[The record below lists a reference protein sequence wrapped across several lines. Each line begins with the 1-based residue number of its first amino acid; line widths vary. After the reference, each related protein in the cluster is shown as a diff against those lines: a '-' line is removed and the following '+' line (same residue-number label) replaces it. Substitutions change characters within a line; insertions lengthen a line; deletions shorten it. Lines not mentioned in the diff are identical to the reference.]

1 MAVAIL
7 GERHVSELERSD
19 MQGILMSAYAH
30 LPCAAYMLLRVTEP
44 RNARTW
50 LRAVAGEVTTG
61 AGKEEQSSVNV
72 ALTHPGLEA
81 LGLDRRALATF
92 PLAFQEGMASE
103 KRSRVLG
110 DTDDSAPAAWR
121 WGNGSTPVHVLLMLF
136 ARDEKILSSLLDAQK
151 RAAAASN
158 GVAEAMTLS
167 AGRQPDTREHFGFD
181 DGTGQPVIAG
191 SGRKMRQLRRTG
203 HATEVQPGEFVLG
216 YVNEYGVPAET
227 PLVDATRDPQ
237 RVLRDVDLPADL
249 LFARQGSSSGWRDLG
264 RNGSYL
270 VFRQLSQD
278 VARFW
283 QFVDTA
289 TRNGDGTSDADARV
303 RLAAKMVGRWP
314 SGAPLVKSPDRD
326 DPSLKHEN
334 NFGYADTDKHGFA
347 CPVGAHIRRC
357 NTRDSLGDD
366 PDKAR
371 AAANRHRLLRRGRS
385 YGDRIADPL
394 RDDGQERGLHFICLN
409 ADIERQFEFVQQ
421 TWINNPMFGG
431 LNGEV
436 DPLMGTQH
444 GRGIHTIPEDPLR
457 TRIHG
462 VPRFVHVKGG
472 AYFFLPGMAA
482 LRYLASP
489 EA

>member
-1 MAVAIL
+1 M
-7 GERHVSELERSD
+7 SELERAD

-30 LPCAAYMLLRVTEP
+30 LPCAAYMMLRVAEP
-44 RNARTW
+44 RGARAW
-50 LRAVAGEVTTG
+50 LRTLAGGITTG
-61 AGKEEQSSVNV
+61 GGKDEQSSVNV
-72 ALTHPGLEA
+72 ALTHPGLAA
-81 LGLDRRALATF
+81 LGVDARALATF
-92 PLAFQEGMASE
+92 PMAFQEGMASE

-110 DTDDSAPAAWR
+110 DTEDSAPASWR
-121 WGNGSTPVHVLLMLF
+121 WGNAATPVHVLLMLF
-136 ARDEKILSSLLDAQK
+136 ARDETILSAVIDAQK
-151 RAAAASN
+151 RGVAGSN
-158 GVAEAMTLS
+158 GVEHVLTLS
-167 AGRQPDTREHFGFD
+167 AGRQPDTREHFGFN

-227 PLVDATRDPQ
+227 PLVDATRDPGK
-237 RVLRDVDLPADL
+237 VLRDVDLPADL

-283 QFVDTA
+283 QFVDAA
-289 TRNGDGTSDADARV
+289 TRNGNGPGDPDARV

-314 SGAPLVKSPDRD
+314 SGAPLVKSPERD
-326 DPSLKHEN
+326 DPSLAHEN
-334 NFGYADTDKHGFA
+334 NFGYADTDEHGFA
-347 CPVGAHIRRC
+347 CPIGAHIRRC
-357 NTRDSLGDD
+357 NPRDSLGDD
-366 PDKAR
+366 PKKAR

-385 YGDRIADPL
+385 YGDRIANPL
-394 RDDGQERGLHFICLN
+394 VDDGRERGLHFICLN

-431 LNGEV
+431 LTGEV
-436 DPLMGTQH
+436 DPLMGTQT
-444 GRGIHTIPEDPLR
+444 GRGTHTVPHDPLR

-462 VPRFVHVKGG
+462 LSRFVHVKGG

-482 LRYLASP
+482 LRYLASA

>member
-1 MAVAIL
+1 
-7 GERHVSELERSD
+7 VSELERSD

-44 RNARTW
+44 RAARAW
-50 LRAVAGEVTTG
+50 LRGLAGDITTG
-61 AGKEEQSSVNV
+61 GAKDEHSSLNV
-72 ALTHPGLEA
+72 ALTHAGLKA
-81 LGLDRRALATF
+81 LALDARALATF
-92 PLAFQEGMASE
+92 PLAFQEGMASD

-110 DTDDSAPAAWR
+110 DTDDSAPSAWR
-121 WGNGSTPVHVLLMLF
+121 WGNDAAPVHVLLMVF
-136 ARDEKILSSLLDAQK
+136 ARDEVVLGMLLDKQK
-151 RAAAASN
+151 RLATASN
-158 GVAEAMTLS
+158 GVAEVITLS

-191 SGRKMRQLRRTG
+191 SGRKMHQLRRTG

-216 YVNEYGVPAET
+216 YLNEYGVPAET
-227 PLVDATRDPQ
+227 PLVDATRDPE
-237 RVLRDVDLPADL
+237 RMLRDVDLPADL

-283 QFVDTA
+283 NFCDTA
-289 TRNGDGTSDADARV
+289 ARNGDGTTDPEARV
-303 RLAAKMVGRWP
+303 RVAAKMVGRWP
-314 SGAPLVKSPDRD
+314 SGAPLVKCPERD
-326 DPSLKHEN
+326 DPSFKHEN
-334 NFGYADTDKHGFA
+334 NFGYADADKHGFA
-347 CPVGAHIRRC
+347 CPIGAHIRRC
-357 NTRDSLGDD
+357 NPRDSLGDN

-394 RDDGQERGLHFICLN
+394 VDDGRDRGLHFICLN

-436 DPLMGTQH
+436 DPLMGTQNGH
-444 GRGIHTIPEDPLR
+444 GIHTIPQDPLR

-482 LRYLASP
+482 LRYLASNG
-489 EA
+489 A

>member
-1 MAVAIL
+1 M
-7 GERHVSELERSD
+7 ELERSD
-19 MQGILMSAYAH
+19 MQGIVMSAYAH

-44 RNARTW
+44 RAARGW
-50 LRAVAGEVTTG
+50 LRTLAGTITTG
-61 AGKEEQSSVNV
+61 ARKEEQSSLNV
-72 ALTHPGLEA
+72 ALTHPGLQA
-81 LGLDRRALATF
+81 LGLDARALATF
-92 PLAFQEGMASE
+92 PMAFQEGMASE

-110 DTDDSAPAAWR
+110 DTADSAPAAWR
-121 WGNGSTPVHVLLMLF
+121 WGSGTAPVHILLMVF
-136 ARDEKILSSLLDAQK
+136 GRDETILNGLLDTQK
-151 RAAAASN
+151 RALAASN
-158 GVAEAMTLS
+158 GVAEVLTLS
-167 AGRQPDTREHFGFD
+167 AGRQPDTREHFGFN

-191 SGRKMRQLRRTG
+191 SGRKQRQLRRTG

-216 YVNEYGVPAET
+216 YTNEYGVPAET
-227 PLVDATRDPQ
+227 PLVDAARDPQ
-237 RVLRDVDLPADL
+237 RLLRDVDLPADL

-264 RNGSYL
+264 RNGSYV

-283 QFVDTA
+283 AFVDAA
-289 TRNGDGTSDADARV
+289 TRNANGASDPAARE

-326 DPSLKHEN
+326 DPALAHEN
-334 NFGYADTDKHGFA
+334 NFGYADTDTHGFA

-357 NTRDSLGDD
+357 NPRESLGDD
-366 PDKAR
+366 PGEAR
-371 AAANRHRLLRRGRS
+371 AAANRHRLLRRGRL

-394 RDDGQERGLHFICLN
+394 VDDGRERGLHFICLN

-431 LNGEV
+431 LTGEV
-436 DPLMGTQH
+436 DPLMGTQPV
-444 GRGIHTIPEDPLR
+444 GGIHTIPQDPLR
-457 TRIHG
+457 TRVHG

-482 LRYLASP
+482 LQYLASA

>member
-1 MAVAIL
+1 
-7 GERHVSELERSD
+7 
-19 MQGILMSAYAH
+19 MSAYAH
-30 LPCAAYMLLRVTEP
+30 LPCAAYMLLRVSDS
-44 RNARTW
+44 RGARAW
-50 LRAVAGEVTTG
+50 LGTLAGDITTG
-61 AGKEEQSSVNV
+61 AGKEERSSLNV
-72 ALTHPGLEA
+72 ALTHTGLQA
-81 LGLDRRALATF
+81 LALDPRALVTF
-92 PLAFQEGMASE
+92 PMAFQEGMASE

-110 DTDDSAPAAWR
+110 DTDDSAPHAWR
-121 WGNGSTPVHVLLMLF
+121 WGSNANPVHILLMVF
-136 ARDEKILSSLLDAQK
+136 AHDETTLASVLDKQR
-151 RAAAASN
+151 RAVSASA
-158 GVAEAMTLS
+158 GVTEIMTLS

-191 SGRKMRQLRRTG
+191 SGRKVRQLRRTG

-216 YVNEYGVPAET
+216 YLNEYGVPAET
-227 PLVDATRDPQ
+227 PLVDATRDP
-237 RVLRDVDLPADL
+237 RRLLRDVDLPADL
-249 LFARQGSSSGWRDLG
+249 LFARQGSASGWRDLG
-264 RNGSYL
+264 RNGTYL

-283 QFVDTA
+283 NFVDAA
-289 TRNGDGTSDADARV
+289 TRNGDGSSNADARV

-314 SGAPLVKSPDRD
+314 SGAPLVKSPERD

-334 NFGYADTDKHGFA
+334 NFGYASSDPHGFA
-347 CPVGAHIRRC
+347 CPIGAHIRRC
-357 NTRDSLGDD
+357 NPRDSLGDD

-394 RDDGQERGLHFICLN
+394 VDDGRERGLHFICLN

-436 DPLMGTQH
+436 DPLMGTQDGH
-444 GRGIHTIPEDPLR
+444 GVHTVPKDPLR

-482 LRYLASP
+482 LRYLASA